1 MNALDLGEC
10 NDISYV
16 FKILPAKASQQRID
30 ALRRR
35 LSNLANGSAP
45 EAEVPG
51 APFTA
56 QSSGSYSA
64 GNPCEVLPSP
74 DKCSP
79 PYGRYHERENPLME
93 TPPVAPEMT
102 LELTLPDPEPATT
115 CVAPE
120 PVATLPEPVATPRES
135 VATPPVATP
144 PVATPPEPVATP
156 PKAAPITCE
165 PGLVTPEACAP
176 APSPA
181 TEVDDEPGIGDSVS
195 ACGEMPPPSNPY
207 WKFLGIL
214 QTSMNPGR
222 AWGNPFLPIIYHHKS
237 IMTW

>member
-1 MNALDLGEC
+1 
-10 NDISYV
+10 V
-16 FKILPAKASQQRID
+16 
-30 ALRRR
+30 
-35 LSNLANGSAP
+35 SAP
-45 EAEVPG
+45 EPEVPG

-64 GNPCEVLPSP
+64 GNPCEGVA

-79 PYGRYHERENPLME
+79 PYGRYHDRENPLME
-93 TPPVAPEMT
+93 TPPQ
-102 LELTLPDPEPATT
+102 PEPFPPLMT
-115 CVAPE
+115 VE
-120 PVATLPEPVATPRES
+120 PTLPEPEPTATP
-135 VATPPVATP
+135 VATPPE

-156 PKAAPITCE
+156 PKAAPMTVE

-207 WKFLGIL
+207 WKFLG
-214 QTSMNPGR
+214 N
-222 AWGNPFLPIIYHHKS
+222 
-237 IMTW
+237 